1 MSQVARIDDLRPP
14 WLVRL
19 RAVGGSTRR
28 REAAFQLVLLPAL
41 LAVVIVGQAQYHIFT
56 SSDDGLA
63 GNLLWAL
70 FVVPVFV
77 IPFVPVAIAL
87 HADWIGLGGA
97 VVAFAA
103 AVVSLV
109 AIPWA
114 VERAIANDPSSTA
127 GLIHFYDPFL
137 MTLDVA
143 IVTGIVVAVRRIR
156 HS

>member
-1 MSQVARIDDLRPP
+1 MRSP
-14 WLVRL
+14 WLVSAL
-19 RAVGGSTRR
+19 GDSTRR
-28 REAAFQLVLLPAL
+28 REAAFQLVLPSAL

-56 SSDDGLA
+56 SSDDGLT

-70 FVVPVFV
+70 FVVPFFV

-87 HADWIGLGGA
+87 HADWIGLAGA

-109 AIPWA
+109 VIPWA

-137 MTLDVA
+137 MTFGVA
-143 IVTGIVVAVRRIR
+143 VVNGLSAAVRRIR
-156 HS
+156 HP